1 MKTCLYSF
9 ITISSR
15 HGVDVVEEHTEEVQH
30 DGDSE
35 YGKNEAQ
42 GELSKGLLAVYERR
56 MPHTFW

>member
-1 MKTCLYSF
+1 M
-9 ITISSR
+9 
-15 HGVDVVEEHTEEVQH
+15 EEHTEEVQH